1 MEESL
6 EEFGIGLEE
15 YEVEAS
21 PDFNEQPN
29 GPPPKRG
36 VEEEK

>member
-21 PDFNEQPN
+21 PDFDEQPN
-29 GPPPKRG
+29 GPPPKRR